1 MLPDHL
7 FQPLDLDRALD
18 RAYDRGEERAAW
30 ELLAGA
36 LLDPRARGD
45 VSLRAYVE
53 VLVDEYTLDGWER
66 DTLGVLGDLADAEPG
81 LRGALRLPMAE
92 LHAQVGEDE
101 TALRLLRSRQREL
114 AGLPTGER
122 DEEFYPAAAMVA
134 GTADPGFAKALL
146 DEGLTLAMDLGRPE
160 ATVRYLSLLRNRF
173 GGPQDPEVTAYLAG
187 APEPKE
193 PERPRTVQPE
203 VARKPTVRLPYP
215 PGADLKALEKGFR
228 EADLEARVAV
238 VRITSGGSVEQAD
251 PGDDIAWPPG
261 RNDPCWCGA
270 ERKYKKCCGSPV

>member
-30 ELLAGA
+30 ELLADA

-53 VLVDEYTLDGWER
+53 VLVDEYTPDGWER
-66 DTLGVLGDLADAEPG
+66 DTLAVLGDLADAEPG

-101 TALRLLRSRQREL
+101 TALRLLRARQREL
-114 AGLPTGER
+114 AGLPKAER

-134 GTADPGFAKALL
+134 GGADPRFARALL
-146 DEGLTLAMDLGRPE
+146 DDGLALAMDLGRPE
-160 ATVRYLSLLRNRF
+160 AAVRYLSLLRKRF
-173 GGPQDPEVTAYLAG
+173 GGGEDPEVTAYLEG
-187 APEPKE
+187 AQEPVQAV
-193 PERPRTVQPE
+193 PHAVQPE
-203 VARKPTVRLPYP
+203 MPRKPAVRMPYEE
-215 PGADLKALEKGFR
+215 GADLKALEKGFR
-228 EADLEARVAV
+228 EADLAARVAV
-238 VRITSGGSVEQAD
+238 VRVAAGQSVDAVD
-251 PGDDIAWPPG
+251 PAGDLAWPPG
-261 RNDPCWCGA
+261 RNEPCWCGGG
-270 ERKYKKCCGSPV
+270 RKYKKCCGSPV

>member
-30 ELLAGA
+30 DLLADA

-45 VSLRAYVE
+45 AGLRAYVE

-66 DTLGVLGDLADAEPG
+66 DTLAVLGELADAEPG
-81 LRGALRLPMAE
+81 LRGELRLPMAE
-92 LHAQVGEDE
+92 LHAQLGEEE
-101 TALRLLRSRQREL
+101 TALRLLRARQREM
-114 AGLPTGER
+114 AALPEAER

-134 GTADPGFAKALL
+134 GAADPRFARALL
-146 DEGLTLAMDLGRPE
+146 DEGLALAMGLRRPE

-173 GGPQDPEVTAYLAG
+173 GGAQDPAVAAYLAG
-187 APEPKE
+187 SAEPEPE
-193 PERPRTVQPE
+193 LPRPVQPE
-203 VARKPTVRLPYP
+203 MPRKPTVRMPYP

-238 VRITSGGSVEQAD
+238 VRIATGGSVAEAD
-251 PGDDIAWPPG
+251 PAGDIAWPPG
-261 RNDPCWCGA
+261 RNDPCWCGSG
-270 ERKYKKCCGSPV
+270 RKYKKCCGSPV